1 MNLLLLLIGMRPWRA
16 QSARE
21 RLTRIFVAIGV
32 FSLEMQA
39 VTVFG
44 LGSMYSLRAA
54 NAVVAAAIFLRWPPA
69 PVPADGHIVPMRR
82 AVPVV
87 AWGGMALLVLAL
99 NLGLPLTSA
108 DEYHL
113 QKIAYIQSTGTLAYN
128 PAVSEKVNVVG
139 SLYELVLAD
148 LGALPGI
155 GEAALRLHGLW
166 GLLLMLA
173 GIAAARELLD
183 GGQARLEP
191 AAATGRH
198 DWMWSAVL
206 LVPALFHQFVLVKND
221 LFVAAPALAVLAWV
235 LVRVRSAPLHEVGW
249 AAWLTGVVVATKLT
263 SLPLAVILGVGVL
276 WSRPR
281 DWRAL
286 GMVLAGGAAGALTG
300 GLSFALGENL
310 RVYGDI
316 MPVSDQGNVSRSVGE
331 AFANLGRFALSLF
344 DLGQL
349 TPRWWPGRGG
359 WGSTF
364 GLPFIWAI
372 VVLASAWRRERLARA
387 ALVAG
392 ALYFVMFAL
401 VFQDADLAHR
411 IALAPGLLLVLTAV
425 TVIPAD
431 ATRLRTALAVALGL
445 SAAQVLRSAAT
456 YFMQ

>member
-1 MNLLLLLIGMRPWRA
+1 
-16 QSARE
+16 
-21 RLTRIFVAIGV
+21 
-32 FSLEMQA
+32 
-39 VTVFG
+39 
-44 LGSMYSLRAA
+44 MYTLRVV

-69 PVPADGHIVPMRR
+69 RVRAGECIVPLRH
-82 AVPVV
+82 AVPV
-87 AWGGMALLVLAL
+87 AACGAMGLLVLAI
-99 NLGLPLTSA
+99 NLGLPLTAA

-155 GEAALRLHGLW
+155 GEVALRLHGLW

-183 GGQARLEP
+183 GDPSRLEP
-191 AAATGRH
+191 AGAATRR
-198 DWMWSAVL
+198 DWMWAAVL

-221 LFVAAPALAVLAWV
+221 LFVAAPALAILAWM
-235 LVRVRSAPLHEVGW
+235 LGRVRSAPLPEVGW
-249 AAWLTGVVVATKLT
+249 AAWLTGIVVATKLT
-263 SLPLAVILGVGVL
+263 SLPLAVILGAGVL

-281 DWRAL
+281 DWRAFGL
-286 GMVLAGGAAGALTG
+286 VLAGGAAGALTG
-300 GLSFALGENL
+300 GLFFALAENL
-310 RVYGDI
+310 RVYQDI
-316 MPVSDQGNVSRSVGE
+316 MPVADQGNVSRSVGE

-359 WGSTF
+359 WGTTL

-372 VVLASAWRRERLARA
+372 VVLVPAWRRERLART
-387 ALVAG
+387 ALVVG

-411 IALAPGLLLVLTAV
+411 IVLAPGLLLVLAAV
-425 TVIPAD
+425 TVMRAAAPG
-431 ATRLRTALAVALGL
+431 RRTALAVALGL
-445 SAAQVLRSAAT
+445 SAVQILRSAAL
-456 YFMQ
+456 YWIH